1 MTSRC
6 VAQLMM
12 YPCTT
17 GPLLHAV
24 AHGKITLRQW
34 QGSRVFM
41 RERRV
46 LKRVK
51 WFIGPSRQ
59 FVRLLPL
66 HIHANPL
73 QLQTSPSGTLT
84 ILFFHIALPSDFIMD
99 RGSVHT
105 LHVFPQ
111 EEGEDTN
118 LQVQKQLE
126 TFILEFRLDNVFVY
140 RYAQSLRASH
150 ALITLADSY
159 PETSCARM
167 RSFKNTIATSTS
179 AI

>member
-1 MTSRC
+1 
-6 VAQLMM
+6 
-12 YPCTT
+12 
-17 GPLLHAV
+17 
-24 AHGKITLRQW
+24 
-34 QGSRVFM
+34 M

-46 LKRVK
+46 LQRVK

-59 FVRLLPL
+59 IVRLLPL
-66 HIHANPL
+66 HTYQPAATPDFVLLISL
-73 QLQTSPSGTLT
+73 RSS
-84 ILFFHIALPSDFIMD
+84 HIVLPSEFIMD

-140 RYAQSLRASH
+140 RYAQSSGTFPPPRSPSDSH
-150 ALITLADSY
+150 A
-159 PETSCARM
+159 ETSCARM
-167 RSFKNTIATSTS
+167 RSSRNTTAMSTLAT
-179 AI
+179 